1 MERGSDSV
9 PIVVE
14 EEKHGNS
21 APIQVSCF
29 LGGAMPV
36 NALMPCGKG
45 RMAHNSRF
53 WRLESSN
60 THVFQ
65 RSILGSV
72 PPRVEAFPWCYCVD
86 AAALPKAVEWIP
98 VPSQQHIALHIG

>member
-36 NALMPCGKG
+36 DLPMPFGKG
-45 RMAHNSRF
+45 
-53 WRLESSN
+53 
-60 THVFQ
+60 
-65 RSILGSV
+65 
-72 PPRVEAFPWCYCVD
+72 
-86 AAALPKAVEWIP
+86 
-98 VPSQQHIALHIG
+98 